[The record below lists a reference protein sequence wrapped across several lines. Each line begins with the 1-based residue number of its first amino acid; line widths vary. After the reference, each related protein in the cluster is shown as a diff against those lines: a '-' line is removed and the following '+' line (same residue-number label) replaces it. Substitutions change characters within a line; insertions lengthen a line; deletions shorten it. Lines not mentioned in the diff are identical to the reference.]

1 MYHSVA
7 VFTFAPETTSDQLDI
22 LARELIEFAHR
33 IPGVVGYATGTDLRV
48 REGNDDFAVVAA
60 FETEESMLAYLH
72 HPDHAD
78 IQARLVA
85 PIARSKHSAQ
95 FRVTS

>member
-7 VFTFAPETTSDQLDI
+7 VFTFAPETTGDQLAT
-22 LARELIEFAHR
+22 LARELTDFAHR
-33 IPGVVGYATGTDLRV
+33 IRGVVSYATGTDLRV

-60 FETEESMLAYLH
+60 FDSEESMLAYLN

-78 IQARLVA
+78 IQARLVV

-95 FRVTS
+95 FRVTP

>member
-1 MYHSVA
+1 MYDSVA
-7 VFTFAPETTSDQLDI
+7 VFTFAPETTGDQLAT
-22 LARELIEFAHR
+22 LAHELTEFAHR
-33 IPGVVGYATGTDLRV
+33 IEGLVGYATGADLRV
-48 REGNDDFAVVAA
+48 REGNDDFAVVAV
-60 FETEESMLAYLH
+60 FETEESMLAYLN

-85 PIARSKHSAQ
+85 PIVASKHSTQ